1 MYKYI
6 AELLTP
12 YKCSWPLQSSDPV
25 LLTVPQS
32 FKIKGDH
39 TFKVVT
45 PKLWNSLP
53 QVSLTCSSFQRTP
66 ENSFCSFAH
75 CVWPFVLLICMV
87 MSYIFSTKVN

>member
-12 YKCSWPLQSSDPV
+12 YKCSWPLQSSDQL

-32 FKIKGDH
+32 FKTKGDH
-39 TFKVVT
+39 IFKVVT

-53 QVSLTCSSFQRTP
+53 QVSLTCGSFQRTP
-66 ENSFCSFAH
+66 ENSFCSLAF
-75 CVWPFVLLICMV
+75 L
-87 MSYIFSTKVN
+87 